1 MYTKLIDTVS
11 NIVNTYGIGI
21 LSDNKFWSILTDSY
35 NFSSDYTLRDEF
47 KQCIANGSISTIV
60 SFQGSKKNTL
70 KFIKS
75 IVYNN
80 SRQGGSKETAACLFS
95 IAISIGS
102 CDISD
107 YNNFLGN
114 KSQTPAPKPNP
125 KPHTKPQPKPKRKRT
140 QSGTTN
146 FDVNVGV
153 VLSVIWGISFLV
165 GGTLFYGFFLYDRW
179 WMFFIVLLM
188 GIAQLSFCAY
198 CLNFIEQFS
207 AKWKPSIKDK
217 AISCYIPIM
226 VGFFFNGLIP
236 ILLCFDS
243 IRAWAYRFFTDDFIP
258 DESYD
263 IYRAMVSEIE
273 GPGVLSIILTLIFLF
288 CIFACGLAIYSE
300 DWDIRK
306 RRNNFQRKPI
316 IIVSAIIIFLY
327 VILFSINPIKRA
339 VQEYHY
345 NRAQK
350 AFLIEQE
357 TISEKNDSLRSARA
371 NITQDLS
378 FKGIKLG
385 IYFDTAIGIA
395 NNLDDFQKSY
405 GTPSSYE
412 ITISNPNDIFKT
424 IIDASKSSTE
434 YSEPIDSIRLPA
446 NKYIG
451 KFYSG
456 STKLDNNNVYLRI
469 LENKGLVVAIVV
481 QESDYSYRSFSD
493 FEGILALY
501 TSKYGDPEIERDST
515 SFHKRYEYSD
525 MSNGDRYFWNFKNGV
540 IRLTPN
546 DIVYLSSDFI
556 NKVTLNYE
564 RERVRIDTET
574 RRYND
579 SIRVE
584 QLRLDSIRRAEE
596 IADSI
601 TRVRNHQNAINEI

>member
-47 KQCIANGSISTIV
+47 KQCIANRNVSTLISL
-60 SFQGSKKNTL
+60 QGNKAKTL

-75 IVYNN
+75 CVYNHSAQNN
-80 SRQGGSKETAACLFS
+80 SIETAACLFS
-95 IAISIGS
+95 IAIAIGS

-107 YNNFLGN
+107 YNNLFGN
-114 KSQTPAPKPNP
+114 KSQTPAPKPKSNP
-125 KPHTKPQPKPKRKRT
+125 QTKPQSKSKRK
-140 QSGTTN
+140 QSKNNSN
-146 FDVNVGV
+146 FGVNVGII
-153 VLSVIWGISFLV
+153 LSTIWGISFLV
-165 GGTLFYGFFLYDRW
+165 GGTLFYGFFLYDKW
-179 WMFFIVLLM
+179 WMFFVVLLM

-207 AKWKPSIKDK
+207 SNWNLSIKGK
-217 AISCYIPIM
+217 AISCYIPIV
-226 VGFFFNGLIP
+226 VGFFLNGLIP

-243 IRAWAYRFFTDDFIP
+243 IRAWAYRFFTDDFMPIERHEIYEIIRGLIP
-258 DESYD
+258 
-263 IYRAMVSEIE
+263 
-273 GPGVLSIILTLIFLF
+273 GPGAFSIILTLIFLF
-288 CIFACGLAIYSE
+288 CIFACGLGIYSN
-300 DWDIRK
+300 DWNVNQMRIG
-306 RRNNFQRKPI
+306 FQKKPMLI
-316 IIVSAIIIFLY
+316 VSCIIVFLY
-327 VILFSINPIKRA
+327 VILFSIHPIKRA

-357 TISEKNDSLRSARA
+357 KIFEKNDSLRSARA

-395 NNLDDFQKSY
+395 NNLDDFQKSF
-405 GTPSSYE
+405 GSPSTYE
-412 ITISNPNDIFKT
+412 ITISNPNEIFKT

-434 YSEPIDSIRLPA
+434 YSVPIDSIKLPA

-456 STKLDNNNVYLRI
+456 NTKLDNNNVYLRI
-469 LENKGLVVAIVV
+469 FENQGLVVAIVV

-493 FEGILALY
+493 FEEILALY
-501 TSKYGDPEIERDST
+501 TAKYGTPEIERDST
-515 SFHKRYEYSD
+515 SFHKRYEYSV
-525 MSNGDRYFWNFKNGV
+525 MSNSDRYFWNFKNGV

-546 DIVYLSSDFI
+546 NIVYLSSDFI
-556 NKVTLNYE
+556 KKVSLNYE
-564 RERVRIDTET
+564 RERVRIYTET

-579 SIRVE
+579 SIRVV

-601 TRVRNHQNAINEI
+601 KRVRNHQNAINEI